1 MTNDGGDPNVFDDF
15 PEENELR
22 AQDLENVAIVYD
34 QIRGLRR
41 KTEMNIDKKLAEEFD
56 QHLKNI
62 MYDLSVS
69 LQEIQDDQREDK
81 EVLKKK
87 IILQTKKSLI
97 GMCFTKIIEYLA
109 RQDKEA
115 YQILSQLH
123 RFDDR
128 LFDASMNVMGQMSG
142 LLDQVKQS

>member
-1 MTNDGGDPNVFDDF
+1 M
-15 PEENELR
+15 ES
-22 AQDLENVAIVYD
+22 VAIVYD
-34 QIRGLRR
+34 QIRSLRR
-41 KTEMNIDKKLAEEFD
+41 KNEHNIDKKLAEEFD

-69 LQEIQDDQREDK
+69 LQEIQDDHREDK

-97 GMCFTKIIEYLA
+97 GMCFNKIIEYLA
-109 RQDKEA
+109 RNDQEA
-115 YQILSQLH
+115 FQIFSQLH

-128 LFDASMNVMGQMSG
+128 LFDASMNVMNQMS
-142 LLDQVKQS
+142 LVLDQVK

>member
-1 MTNDGGDPNVFDDF
+1 MTNDGADQQQFDDF

-22 AQDLENVAIVYD
+22 SQDLENVAIVYD

-41 KTEMNIDKKLAEEFD
+41 KAEHNIDKKLAEEFD

-97 GMCFTKIIEYLA
+97 GMCFNKIIEHLA
-109 RQDKEA
+109 RTDKEA
-115 YQILSQLH
+115 YEIFKQLH
-123 RFDDR
+123 RLDDR
-128 LFDASMNVMGQMSG
+128 LFDSSMNVIDSMSV
-142 LLDQVKQS
+142 LLDEFR